1 MLESAK
7 LKIAAIKVFIDHV
20 LEVVVCLHAKS
31 GERSIA
37 ARPEPAG
44 HSITEVLVGGRRPAI
59 VLKSLAIEFLIVGAM
74 VNQTAMSYH
83 LNHSDAAIDLQN
95 KP

>member
-37 ARPEPAG
+37 ARPESAG
-44 HSITEVLVGGRRPAI
+44 HSITEV
-59 VLKSLAIEFLIVGAM
+59 
-74 VNQTAMSYH
+74 
-83 LNHSDAAIDLQN
+83 
-95 KP
+95 